1 MKKLIFILSMLISSL
16 VAAKEIEFT
25 IMHGAGGVSDMVS
38 RQLAKELPN
47 YIPINRAGGG
57 GQVAINHLLNGN
69 SIMLA
74 TMAQVF
80 ATNPLNFKNLNHDP
94 YTDLEVIATVG
105 IMPSALVCNRKHQFK
120 NYKDFKEN
128 KKPLTFGFGGYG
140 SNEHL
145 ATETLLLKNNSIDH
159 LGVPFPLGGNTSIR
173 DLLGG
178 HIDCM
183 FANFPTIK
191 NHLSNDEITLLMTTN
206 DLGLNVD
213 TWESIYKEKF
223 PFQSYLSIIVS
234 KKMDESLKETI
245 REDLSKSFAKK
256 DHVLALKNLGLFVV
270 VNTDKKFIQQSL
282 DEMKKISNF
291 IVTNKIK
298 ISN

>member
-1 MKKLIFILSMLISSL
+1 MKKLIFVISMLVSSL
-16 VAAKEIEFT
+16 VTAKEIEFT
-25 IMHGAGGVSDMVS
+25 IMHGPGGVSDIVS

-47 YIPINRAGGG
+47 YIPINRPGAG
-57 GQVAINHLLNGN
+57 GQVAINHLLKNN

-80 ATNPLNFKNLNHDP
+80 ATNPLNFKDLNHDP
-94 YTDLEVIATVG
+94 YTDLEVIATIG

-145 ATETLLLKNNSIDH
+145 ATETLLLKNNSINH
-159 LGVPFPLGGNTSIR
+159 IGVPYPLGGSTAVR

-191 NHLSNDEITLLMTTN
+191 NYLINNEITLLMTTN
-206 DLGLNVD
+206 DLDLNVD
-213 TWESIYKEKF
+213 TWESIYEEKF
-223 PFQSYLSIIVS
+223 PFQSYLSLIVS
-234 KKMDESLKETI
+234 KKMDETSKETI
-245 REDLSKSFAKK
+245 RENLSKSFTKK
-256 DHVLALKNLGLFVV
+256 DHILALKNLGLFVV
-270 VNTDKKFIQQSL
+270 VSTDKKFIQQSL